1 MIVGG
6 SCHDRAMTSTNSPL
20 VTIITLLLGL
30 FLGLA
35 IGFLLWRKGAANGT
49 SSIVELTE
57 QLNAARAERDLY
69 KSERDNAMADTK
81 LAGELEAMKTAMEKL
96 QKEASEADRRRIDA
110 ESDIRA
116 QVRAM
121 STHNESLVAQTKA
134 IAGALSNAATRGKF
148 GEAQLELMLENA
160 GLRKG
165 IEFTAQRSMTDA
177 DSSGIPDI
185 TVKMPGG
192 TKLFIDSKFPFD
204 RFIEAHEEEDPD
216 LRKALFMEHRKDLTK
231 HVETLAKRGY
241 QDSQDSPD
249 FVILFVPFESLLT
262 EALRVDPLFLQNA
275 FKHNVTIA
283 TPTSM
288 MALLRTIGNVYS
300 RNAVARNAEDISK
313 SAGAFMKDLTRLHE
327 RIIKVGSAI
336 NSLSKAYAE
345 LVPTAESTVKRA
357 AAKILSYGVSGDK
370 DKLALP
376 YPDAPAEVRELR
388 NSEIAAEDDFI
399 DAEEVKEDE

>member
-1 MIVGG
+1 MN
-6 SCHDRAMTSTNSPL
+6 STDSPL
-20 VTIITLLLGL
+20 VTIITLLIGL
-30 FLGLA
+30 ILGLA

-49 SSIVELTE
+49 SSTEELTE

-81 LAGELEAMKTAMEKL
+81 LAGELESMKTAMEKL
-96 QKEASEADRRRIDA
+96 QKEAAEADRRRIDA

-204 RFIEAHEEEDPD
+204 RFIEANKEEDAD
-216 LRKALFMEHRKDLTK
+216 LRKALFIEHRKDLTK
-231 HVETLAKRGY
+231 HVESLAKRGY

-262 EALRVDPLFLQNA
+262 EALRVDPLFLENA
-275 FKHNVTIA
+275 FKLNVTIA

-345 LVPTAESTVKRA
+345 LIPTAESTVKRA

-370 DKLALP
+370 DKLALA
-376 YPDAPAEVRELR
+376 YPDAPSEVRELK
-388 NSEIAAEDDFI
+388 NNEIAAEDDFI
-399 DAEEVKEDE
+399 DAEEVKEGE

>member
-1 MIVGG
+1 MN
-6 SCHDRAMTSTNSPL
+6 STDSPL
-20 VTIITLLLGL
+20 VTIITLLIGL
-30 FLGLA
+30 ILGLA
-35 IGFLLWRKGAANGT
+35 IGYILWRRGASNGGA
-49 SSIVELTE
+49 SSIELTE

-81 LAGELEAMKTAMEKL
+81 LAGELEAMKAAMEKL
-96 QKEASEADRRRIDA
+96 QKEAGDIDRRRIDA
-110 ESDIRA
+110 ESDFKA
-116 QVRAM
+116 QIRAM

-134 IAGALSNAATRGKF
+134 IAGALSNPAKRGKF
-148 GEAQLELMLENA
+148 GEAQLELMLEDA
-160 GLRKG
+160 GLRKD
-165 IEFTAQRSMTDA
+165 IEFTAQRGITDA

-204 RFIEAHEEEDPD
+204 RFIEAHEEEDAD
-216 LRKALFMEHRKDLTK
+216 AREVLFTEHRKDLSK
-231 HVETLAKRGY
+231 HVEILARRGY

-262 EALRVDPLFLQNA
+262 EALRVDPLFLEKA
-275 FKHNVTIA
+275 FKLNVTIA

-300 RNAVARNAEDISK
+300 RNAVARNAEEISR
-313 SAGAFMKDLTRLHE
+313 SAAAFMKDLTRLHE
-327 RIIKVGSAI
+327 RIIKVGTAI

-345 LVPTAESTVKRA
+345 LIPTAESTVKRA

-370 DKLALP
+370 DKLALA

-388 NSEIAAEDDFI
+388 NSEISAEDDFI
-399 DAEEVKEDE
+399 DAEEVKEEE

>member
-1 MIVGG
+1 M
-6 SCHDRAMTSTNSPL
+6 SSAL
-20 VTIITLLLGL
+20 VAILTLIIGLLIGIALG
-30 FLGLA
+30 FFVA
-35 IGFLLWRKGAANGT
+35 SRRT
-49 SSIVELTE
+49 SSSAASNPDL
-57 QLNAARAERDLY
+57 ASARAERDLY
-69 KSERDNAMADTK
+69 KSERDNAMAGSK
-81 LAGELEAMKTAMEKL
+81 LATEVEAMKVAMEKL
-96 QKEASEADRRRIDA
+96 QKEAADADRRRIEA
-110 ESDIRA
+110 ESDIRT

-134 IAGALSNAATRGKF
+134 IAGALSNSQTRGKF
-148 GEAQLELMLENA
+148 GEAQLELMLEDA
-160 GLRKG
+160 GLRKD
-165 IEFTAQRSMTDA
+165 IEFTAQRSTTDA

-204 RFIEAHEEEDPD
+204 RFIEAHEEEDAD
-216 LRKALFMEHRKDLTK
+216 AREALFTEHRKDLSK

-241 QDSQDSPD
+241 HDSQDSPD

-262 EALRVDPLFLQNA
+262 EALRVDPLFLEKA
-275 FKHNVTIA
+275 FKLNVTIA

-345 LVPTAESTVKRA
+345 LIPTAESTVKRA

-370 DKLALP
+370 DKLALA
-376 YPDAPAEVRELR
+376 YPDAPAEVRELK

>member
-1 MIVGG
+1 MN
-6 SCHDRAMTSTNSPL
+6 STDSPL
-20 VTIITLLLGL
+20 LTIITLLIGL
-30 FLGLA
+30 ILGLA

-49 SSIVELTE
+49 SSTVELTE

-81 LAGELEAMKTAMEKL
+81 LAGELESMKTAMEKL
-96 QKEASEADRRRIDA
+96 QKEAAEADRRRIDA

-204 RFIEAHEEEDPD
+204 RFIEANKEEDAD
-216 LRKALFMEHRKDLTK
+216 LRKALFIEHRKDLTK
-231 HVETLAKRGY
+231 HVESLAKRGY

-262 EALRVDPLFLQNA
+262 EALRVDPLFLENA
-275 FKHNVTIA
+275 FKLNVTIA

-345 LVPTAESTVKRA
+345 LIPTAESTVKRA

-370 DKLALP
+370 DKLALA
-376 YPDAPAEVRELR
+376 YPDAPSEVRELK
-388 NSEIAAEDDFI
+388 NNEIAAEDDFI
-399 DAEEVKEDE
+399 DAEEVKENE

>member
-1 MIVGG
+1 MN
-6 SCHDRAMTSTNSPL
+6 STDSPL
-20 VTIITLLLGL
+20 VTIITLLIGL
-30 FLGLA
+30 ILGLA

-49 SSIVELTE
+49 SSTVELTE

-81 LAGELEAMKTAMEKL
+81 LAGELESMKTAMEKL
-96 QKEASEADRRRIDA
+96 QKEAAEADRRRIDA

-204 RFIEAHEEEDPD
+204 RFIEANEEEDTD
-216 LRKALFMEHRKDLTK
+216 LRKALFIEHRKDLTK
-231 HVETLAKRGY
+231 HVESLAKRGY

-262 EALRVDPLFLQNA
+262 EALRVDPLFLENA
-275 FKHNVTIA
+275 FKLNVTIA

-327 RIIKVGSAI
+327 RIIKVGGAI

-345 LVPTAESTVKRA
+345 LIPTAESTVKRA

-370 DKLALP
+370 DKLALA
-376 YPDAPAEVRELR
+376 YPDAPSEVRELK
-388 NSEIAAEDDFI
+388 NNEIAAEDDFI
-399 DAEEVKEDE
+399 DAVDAEVVKEGE

>member
-1 MIVGG
+1 
-6 SCHDRAMTSTNSPL
+6 MTSTNSPL
-20 VTIITLLLGL
+20 VTIITLMIGLILGL
-30 FLGLA
+30 L
-35 IGFLLWRKGAANGT
+35 IGFLIWRRGSSGT
-49 SSIVELTE
+49 SIDSTDLTE
-57 QLNAARAERDLY
+57 QLSAARAERDLY
-69 KSERDNAMADTK
+69 KSERDNAVAGSK
-81 LAGELEAMKTAMEKL
+81 LAGELEAMKGAMEKL
-96 QKEASEADRRRIDA
+96 QKEAGDADRRRIEA

-134 IAGALSNAATRGKF
+134 IAGALTNAATRGKF

-160 GLRKG
+160 GLRKD
-165 IEFTAQRSMTDA
+165 IEYTAQRSTTDA

-204 RFIEAHEEEDPD
+204 RFIEAHEEEDSD
-216 LRKALFMEHRKDLTK
+216 AREALFAEHRKDLFS
-231 HVETLAKRGY
+231 HVQTLAKRGY
-241 QDSQDSPD
+241 HASQDSPD

-262 EALRVDPLFLQNA
+262 EALRVDPLFLENA
-275 FKHNVTIA
+275 FKLNVTIA

-313 SAGAFMKDLTRLHE
+313 SAASFMKDLTLLHS
-327 RIIKVGSAI
+327 RIIKVGTAI
-336 NSLSKAYAE
+336 NSLSKAYSE
-345 LVPTAESTVKRA
+345 LIPTAESTVKRA

-370 DKLALP
+370 DKLALA
-376 YPDAPAEVRELR
+376 YPDAPAQVREIK
-388 NSEIAAEDDFI
+388 NSDIAAEDDFI

>member
-1 MIVGG
+1 
-6 SCHDRAMTSTNSPL
+6 MTSTNNPL
-20 VTIITLLLGL
+20 VTIITLAIGLILGL
-30 FLGLA
+30 L
-35 IGFLLWRKGAANGT
+35 IGFLIGRRGSSGT
-49 SSIVELTE
+49 SIDSTDLTE
-57 QLNAARAERDLY
+57 QLSAARAERDLY
-69 KSERDNAMADTK
+69 KSERDNAVAGSK
-81 LAGELEAMKTAMEKL
+81 LAGELEAMKGAMEKL
-96 QKEASEADRRRIDA
+96 QREAGDADRRRIEA

-134 IAGALSNAATRGKF
+134 IAGALTNSATRGKF

-160 GLRKG
+160 GLRKD
-165 IEFTAQRSMTDA
+165 IEFTAQRSTTDA

-204 RFIEAHEEEDPD
+204 RFIEAHEEEDSD
-216 LRKALFMEHRKDLTK
+216 AREALFAEHRKDLFS
-231 HVETLAKRGY
+231 HVQTLAKRGY
-241 QDSQDSPD
+241 HASQDSPD

-262 EALRVDPLFLQNA
+262 EALRVDPLFLENA
-275 FKHNVTIA
+275 FKLNVTIA

-313 SAGAFMKDLTRLHE
+313 SAASFMKDLTLLHS
-327 RIIKVGSAI
+327 RIIKVGTAI
-336 NSLSKAYAE
+336 NSLSKAYSE
-345 LVPTAESTVKRA
+345 LIPTAESTVKRA

-370 DKLALP
+370 DKLALT
-376 YPDAPAEVRELR
+376 YPDAPARVREIK
-388 NSEIAAEDDFI
+388 NSDLAAEDDFI

>member
-1 MIVGG
+1 MN
-6 SCHDRAMTSTNSPL
+6 STDSPL
-20 VTIITLLLGL
+20 VTIITLLIGL
-30 FLGLA
+30 ILGLA
-35 IGFLLWRKGAANGT
+35 IGFLFWRKGAANDT
-49 SSIVELTE
+49 SSTVELTE

-69 KSERDNAMADTK
+69 KSERNNAMADTK

-96 QKEASEADRRRIDA
+96 QKEAAEADRRRIDA

-148 GEAQLELMLENA
+148 GEAQLELMLEAA

-165 IEFTAQRSMTDA
+165 IEFTAQRSTTDS

-204 RFIEAHEEEDPD
+204 RFIEANEAEDAD
-216 LRKALFMEHRKDLTK
+216 LRKALFVEHRKDLTK
-231 HVETLAKRGY
+231 HVESLAKRGY

-262 EALRVDPLFLQNA
+262 EALRVDPLFLENA
-275 FKHNVTIA
+275 FKLNVTIA

-327 RIIKVGSAI
+327 RIIKVGGAI

-345 LVPTAESTVKRA
+345 LIPTAESTVKRA

-370 DKLALP
+370 DKLALA
-376 YPDAPAEVRELR
+376 YPDAPSEVRELK

>member
-1 MIVGG
+1 MN
-6 SCHDRAMTSTNSPL
+6 STDSPL
-20 VTIITLLLGL
+20 LTIITLLIGL
-30 FLGLA
+30 ILGLA

-49 SSIVELTE
+49 SSTVELTE

-81 LAGELEAMKTAMEKL
+81 LAGELESMKTAMEKL
-96 QKEASEADRRRIDA
+96 QKEAAEADRRRIDA

-204 RFIEAHEEEDPD
+204 RFIEANKEEDAD
-216 LRKALFMEHRKDLTK
+216 LRKALFIEHRKDLTK
-231 HVETLAKRGY
+231 HVESLAKRGY

-262 EALRVDPLFLQNA
+262 EALRVDPLFLENA
-275 FKHNVTIA
+275 FKLNVTIA

-345 LVPTAESTVKRA
+345 LIPTAESTVKRA

-370 DKLALP
+370 DKLALA
-376 YPDAPAEVRELR
+376 YPDAPSEVRELK
-388 NSEIAAEDDFI
+388 NNEIAAEDDFI
-399 DAEEVKEDE
+399 DAEEVKEGE

>member
-1 MIVGG
+1 MN
-6 SCHDRAMTSTNSPL
+6 STDSPL
-20 VTIITLLLGL
+20 VTIITLLIGL
-30 FLGLA
+30 ILGLA

-49 SSIVELTE
+49 SSTVELTE

-96 QKEASEADRRRIDA
+96 QKEAAEADRRRIDA

-204 RFIEAHEEEDPD
+204 RFIEANEEEDAD
-216 LRKALFMEHRKDLTK
+216 LRKALFIEHRKDLTK
-231 HVETLAKRGY
+231 HVESLAKRGY

-262 EALRVDPLFLQNA
+262 EALRVDPLFLENA
-275 FKHNVTIA
+275 FKLNVTIA

-345 LVPTAESTVKRA
+345 LIPTAESTVKRA

-370 DKLALP
+370 DKLALA
-376 YPDAPAEVRELR
+376 YPDAPSEVRELK
-388 NSEIAAEDDFI
+388 NNEIAAEDDFI
-399 DAEEVKEDE
+399 DAEEVKEGE

>member
-1 MIVGG
+1 M
-6 SCHDRAMTSTNSPL
+6 
-20 VTIITLLLGL
+20 
-30 FLGLA
+30 
-35 IGFLLWRKGAANGT
+35 KG
-49 SSIVELTE
+49 
-57 QLNAARAERDLY
+57 
-69 KSERDNAMADTK
+69 
-81 LAGELEAMKTAMEKL
+81 AMEKL
-96 QKEASEADRRRIDA
+96 QKEAGDADRRRIEA

-134 IAGALSNAATRGKF
+134 IAGALTNAATRGKF

-160 GLRKG
+160 GLRKD
-165 IEFTAQRSMTDA
+165 IEFTAQRSTTDA

-204 RFIEAHEEEDPD
+204 RFIEAHEEEDSD
-216 LRKALFMEHRKDLTK
+216 AREALFAEHRKDLFS
-231 HVETLAKRGY
+231 HVQTLAKRGY
-241 QDSQDSPD
+241 HASQDSPD

-262 EALRVDPLFLQNA
+262 EALRVDPLFLENA
-275 FKHNVTIA
+275 FKLNVTIA

-313 SAGAFMKDLTRLHE
+313 SAASFMKDLTLLHS
-327 RIIKVGSAI
+327 RIIKVGTAI

-345 LVPTAESTVKRA
+345 LIPTAESTVKRA

-370 DKLALP
+370 DKLALA
-376 YPDAPAEVRELR
+376 YPDAPAQVREIK
-388 NSEIAAEDDFI
+388 NSDIAAEDDFI